1 VSRSYRKPIAT
12 EGYGSKDKK
21 QRKRLA
27 NKRAR
32 RVDVANGR
40 AYRKVSNSWDI
51 CDFKFPITNGPDKKN
66 RSK

>member
-1 VSRSYRKPIAT
+1 MSRSFRKPIAT
-12 EGYGSKDKK
+12 EGYGGKARKG
-21 QRKRLA
+21 RKRLA

-32 RVDVANGR
+32 RTDVADGK

-51 CDFKFPITNGPDKKN
+51 CDWKFPITHGPDKKN